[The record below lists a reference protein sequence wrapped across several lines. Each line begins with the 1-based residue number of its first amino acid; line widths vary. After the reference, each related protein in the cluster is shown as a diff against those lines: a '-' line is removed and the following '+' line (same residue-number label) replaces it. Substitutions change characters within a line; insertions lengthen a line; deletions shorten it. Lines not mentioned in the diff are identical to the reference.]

1 MDDRERF
8 VAELPLGG
16 CRRYHVVAAAAAF
29 AVAQQLSSQVPL
41 GEASSRATRW
51 KIR

>member
-16 CRRYHVVAAAAAF
+16 CRRYHVVAAAAF

-41 GEASSRATRW
+41 GEASSRAARW